1 MYGKELEQELRD
13 HFQLEVKNIE
23 PPHEWWE
30 NIISNL
36 AERKR
41 RVPWGFV
48 PRTRL
53 AWVLLPLIL
62 LLIAGTVYAASPLI
76 REIFQKYAGH
86 IEEAGLAQE
95 INLSQTINGV
105 TVNLERAYAD
115 SNAILVGFT
124 VSGPSERYI
133 TQGDKLSTVD
143 GQVLKAKG
151 SMGFVPGSTM
161 VMNNWSPDERVA
173 VIEAFDTASLQG
185 VSSELNLRLVIPV
198 LDWAKPGLNAP
209 VAGVFTFEFSV
220 PFHSGKVVN
229 VGQTAEMEGISIT
242 LDEVLISPWETRA
255 VFRFNPPYD
264 EENQPSPIGSLVL
277 PNGRLVNE
285 ASGQISETSYII
297 SFMGD
302 FMDQD
307 GEWIIVI
314 SEFVFSPDLSQAT
327 PVPGYPGVYTG
338 KSNDTQRL
346 SGPWVFHFQVP

>member
-1 MYGKELEQELRD
+1 MYGKELEQALRD

-23 PPHEWWE
+23 PPYEWWE

-41 RVPWGFV
+41 RVSWGFV

-86 IEEAGLAQE
+86 IEEAGLSQE

-115 SNAILVGFT
+115 SNVVLVGFT
-124 VSGPSERYI
+124 VSGPSTRYI

-151 SMGFVPGSTM
+151 SMGFVPGSTR
-161 VMNNWSPDERVA
+161 VMNNWLPTERVA

-185 VSSELNLRLVIPV
+185 VSPELVLSFVIPV
-198 LDWAKPGLNAP
+198 LDWTEPGLNAP

-220 PFHSGKVVN
+220 PFHSGQVIK
-229 VGQTAEMEGISIT
+229 VGQTVEAAGVSIT

-255 VFRFNPPYD
+255 VLRFNPPYNA
-264 EENQPSPIGSLVL
+264 EECPSPIASLVL
-277 PNGRLVNE
+277 PNGKSVNE
-285 ASGQISETSYII
+285 ASGQVLEISYVT

-302 FMDQD
+302 YTNKP
-307 GEWIIVI
+307 GEWLVVI
-314 SEFVFSPDLSQAT
+314 SELVFSPDLSQAT
-327 PVPGYPGVYTG
+327 PVPGYEGVYIG
-338 KSNDTQRL
+338 KASDTKRL
-346 SGPWVFHFQVP
+346 AGPWIFRFQVP